1 MNIYAS
7 GSGVEMFHV
16 EHCSFTPAYGTR
28 CLPRCTGWPGAFE
41 RGGKAPALELLPI
54 CVFLQLKL
62 QKSTNTTQCGRG
74 GGTSGVMFH
83 VEHSVRIVPRGTP
96 AYIYAAEPH
105 KYSRIKN
112 AYIYALGINI
122 QNGKMHTYS

>member
-1 MNIYAS
+1 M
-7 GSGVEMFHV
+7 MFHV
-16 EHCSFTPAYGTR
+16 EHCSPSPPMVTR

-96 AYIYAAEPH
+96 AYIYAA
-105 KYSRIKN
+105 
-112 AYIYALGINI
+112 G
-122 QNGKMHTYS
+122 